1 MGSWALACQISGD
14 TILICHE
21 ASAYR
26 LAEPK
31 WVASRAR
38 QIGADRFPAAAKRS
52 GGVLW
57 VWRAL

>member
-1 MGSWALACQISGD
+1 MGSWAVACQISGD

-31 WVASRAR
+31 WVASRGR
-38 QIGADRFPAAAKRS
+38 QIGADRFPSAGKRS
-52 GGVLW
+52 GGTL
-57 VWRAL
+57 